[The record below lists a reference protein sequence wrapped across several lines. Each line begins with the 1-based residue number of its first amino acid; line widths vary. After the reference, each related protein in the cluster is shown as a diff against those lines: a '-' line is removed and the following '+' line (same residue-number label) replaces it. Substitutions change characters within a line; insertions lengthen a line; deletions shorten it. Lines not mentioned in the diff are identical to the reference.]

1 VNRVKEPNCPVLPLN
16 PYPRL
21 DIFVK
26 DGAKSAKKALLLAA
40 YNWTKDKVEGGVVL
54 RGLMQP

>member
-1 VNRVKEPNCPVLPLN
+1 MN
-16 PYPRL
+16 PTFQCFHPRL

>member
-1 VNRVKEPNCPVLPLN
+1 MANEPNFPVLPLN

-26 DGAKSAKKALLLAA
+26 DGAKALKKALLLAA
-40 YNWTKDKVEGGVVL
+40 NNWTKGKVEGGVVL

>member
-1 VNRVKEPNCPVLPLN
+1 MNRVNEPNFPVLPLN
-16 PYPRL
+16 PYPIL

-26 DGAKSAKKALLLAA
+26 DGAKSVKKALLLAA
-40 YNWTKDKVEGGVVL
+40 YNWTKDKVGGGVVL